1 MPLYNY
7 VAINSAG
14 KTINVSYEAK
24 SREDVVEKIKRE
36 NLYLVEI
43 KEIKAHDIKMPFSLG
58 KIKTMDIALFC
69 RQTSTLLNAGIPLAD
84 CLEII
89 SNQMTNKRLKL
100 IITEISS
107 DVQKGLPLSDAMK
120 KQNVF
125 PEILVNMVA
134 AGEVSGTVDTVMT
147 RMANSYEKDC
157 AIQRRIKGAMVYPL
171 ILAIVAIAAVVYI
184 TTSVLP
190 KFVEMFESGGIEM
203 PAITKL
209 LISISGFLISYWYLL
224 LGCLVG
230 IVIGVMYF
238 LRTEFGRNLF
248 DLLKLRI
255 PLVSKLNIKVISVR
269 FTRMMGSLLASGIPL
284 IQAFEYLSIVVDN
297 EIVKEKVLKARDEIG
312 KGAEL
317 TEAIS
322 RMGVF
327 EPMLINMVKIGE
339 ESGKLDAI
347 MDNTAEI
354 YDDEVTTVIQ
364 SLTTL
369 VEPIMIVFM
378 AGIIGFIVIS
388 MVTPMFDMT
397 STIGN

>member
-24 SREDVVEKIKRE
+24 NREDVVEKIKRE

>member
-190 KFVEMFESGGIEM
+190 KFVEMFESSGIEL

-224 LGCLVG
+224 FGCLVG
-230 IVIGVMYF
+230 IVAGIIYF

-255 PLVSKLNIKVISVR
+255 PLVSKLNIKIISVR

-297 EIVKEKVLKARDEIG
+297 EIVKEKVLKARDDIG
-312 KGAEL
+312 KGSEL
-317 TEAIS
+317 TEAII

-369 VEPIMIVFM
+369 VEPVMIVFM

-388 MVTPMFDMT
+388 MVSPMFDMT
-397 STIGN
+397 STIGM

>member
-1 MPLYNY
+1 MPLYNF

-14 KTINVSYEAK
+14 KTIKDSYEAK
-24 SREDVVEKIKRE
+24 SREDVVEKLKRE

-43 KEIKAHDIKMPFSLG
+43 NEVRAHEMKVPVSIRGL
-58 KIKTMDIALFC
+58 KTIDIALFC
-69 RQTSTLLNAGIPLAD
+69 RQTSTLLLAGIPLAD

-89 SNQMTNKRLKL
+89 SQQMTNKRLKL

-107 DVQKGLPLSDAMK
+107 DVQKGLPLSDAMR
-120 KQNVF
+120 KQRVF

-134 AGEVSGTVDTVMT
+134 AGEISGTVDMVML

-157 AIQRRIKGAMVYPL
+157 AIQRRVKGAMVYPL
-171 ILAIVAIAAVVYI
+171 VLAIVAVVAVVYI

-190 KFVEMFESGGIEM
+190 KFVEMFESGGVEL
-203 PAITKL
+203 PALTKL
-209 LISISGFLISYWYLL
+209 LISVSEFLIAYWYLL
-224 LGCLVG
+224 LGGIIG
-230 IVIGVMYF
+230 IVVGFTYF
-238 LRTEFGRNLF
+238 LRTDFGKNLF
-248 DLLKLRI
+248 DMLKLRI
-255 PLVSKLNIKVISVR
+255 PLVSKLTIKIISVR
-269 FTRMMGSLLASGIPL
+269 FSRMMGSLLASGVPL
-284 IQAFEYLSIVVDN
+284 IQAFEYLAIVVDN

-317 TEAIS
+317 TDAIN

-327 EPMLINMVKIGE
+327 EPMLVNMVRIGE

-354 YDDEVTTVIQ
+354 YDDEVATVIQ

-378 AGIIGFIVIS
+378 AGVIGFIVIS
-388 MVTPMFDMT
+388 MVMPMFDMT
-397 STIGN
+397 STLSY

>member
-69 RQTSTLLNAGIPLAD
+69 RQTATLLNAGIPLAD

-255 PLVSKLNIKVISVR
+255 PLVSKLNIKIISVR

-297 EIVKEKVLKARDEIG
+297 EIVKEKVLKARDDIG
-312 KGAEL
+312 KGSEL

-369 VEPIMIVFM
+369 VEPVMIVFM

-388 MVTPMFDMT
+388 MVSPMFDMT
-397 STIGN
+397 STIGM

>member
-190 KFVEMFESGGIEM
+190 KFVEMFESSGIEM
-203 PAITKL
+203 PAITKAPYQYQWVL
-209 LISISGFLISYWYLL
+209 DFI
-224 LGCLVG
+224 
-230 IVIGVMYF
+230 
-238 LRTEFGRNLF
+238 
-248 DLLKLRI
+248 
-255 PLVSKLNIKVISVR
+255 LVS
-269 FTRMMGSLLASGIPL
+269 
-284 IQAFEYLSIVVDN
+284 AFGMFSRNSNRGYVFPPHRIW
-297 EIVKEKVLKARDEIG
+297 EK
-312 KGAEL
+312 
-317 TEAIS
+317 S
-322 RMGVF
+322 F
-327 EPMLINMVKIGE
+327 
-339 ESGKLDAI
+339 
-347 MDNTAEI
+347 
-354 YDDEVTTVIQ
+354 
-364 SLTTL
+364 
-369 VEPIMIVFM
+369 
-378 AGIIGFIVIS
+378 
-388 MVTPMFDMT
+388 
-397 STIGN
+397 

>member
-327 EPMLINMVKIGE
+327 EPMLINMVKIGK
-339 ESGKLDAI
+339 SPVTFKLW
-347 MDNTAEI
+347 
-354 YDDEVTTVIQ
+354 
-364 SLTTL
+364 
-369 VEPIMIVFM
+369 
-378 AGIIGFIVIS
+378 IIRRNRDVK
-388 MVTPMFDMT
+388 
-397 STIGN
+397 